1 MVILGYLF
9 TYQVHQSWQRFSFNV
24 HSLGVSPINK
34 DLWISYNSINKVQ
47 ELNTICTWR
56 IVWWSCLLATHV
68 HSLNPLCS
76 WHISSEIQPSFMV
89 VSIRCF
95 MFSYN
100 FDNMKCDFTLSHLWK
115 NKRKINLQDAWK
127 LIFNLKTGSNYTRF
141 TYFPVSNTIVFI
153 IFNEWK
159 KKILITTEY

>member
-1 MVILGYLF
+1 MVILGSLF
-9 TYQVHQSWQRFSFNV
+9 TCQVHQSWQRFSFNV

-47 ELNTICTWR
+47 ELNTICIWRYSFPWDRENVGSTWR
-56 IVWWSCLLATHV
+56 IVWWSCSLATHV

-76 WHISSEIQPSFMV
+76 WYISSEIQPGSVV

-100 FDNMKCDFTLSHLWK
+100 FDNMKCDFILSHLWK
-115 NKRKINLQDAWK
+115 NK
-127 LIFNLKTGSNYTRF
+127 FTRCLEA
-141 TYFPVSNTIVFI
+141 YFQS
-153 IFNEWK
+153 
-159 KKILITTEY
+159 